1 MSEYFFY
8 MTSEP
13 GQSLASALG
22 ASAADFTALLVFSSL
37 LLLWRKLRSVAGY
50 LVVAA
55 CVSVKTAVLISATV
69 LVLGQKDVDAG
80 HPRLVST
87 SSKCSSSCPSAGVS
101 EAGCEVF
108 CSCILDKLQIR
119 YWDLVRI
126 AKREP
131 VPALAGVLPMC
142 RDAATESEQN

>member
-1 MSEYFFY
+1 MKTPIVSLEESGEKYRFSLIAVVASVLLIAVSGAIYLKMSEYFFY

-87 SSKCSSSCPSAGVS
+87 SSKCSSS
-101 EAGCEVF
+101 
-108 CSCILDKLQIR
+108 
-119 YWDLVRI
+119 
-126 AKREP
+126 
-131 VPALAGVLPMC
+131 
-142 RDAATESEQN
+142 